1 MASKAEIVMST
12 KGQVIVPKAIRD
24 RQNWGSGTRLVLE
37 ETADGVILK
46 KKAEP
51 AKTGSF
57 KDLIGILK
65 YDGPPVS
72 DEDFD
77 EAIAA
82 EVARRHAAGR
92 Y

>member
-1 MASKAEIVMST
+1 MASKAETVMST
-12 KGQVIVPKAIRD
+12 KGQLIVPKAIRE
-24 RQNWGSGTRLVLE
+24 RQNWTSGTRLVFE
-37 ETADGVILK
+37 ETADGVVL

-51 AKTGSF
+51 TKTGSF
-57 KDLIGILK
+57 KDLVGILK
-65 YDGPPVS
+65 YDGPRLS
-72 DEDFD
+72 EEEWD